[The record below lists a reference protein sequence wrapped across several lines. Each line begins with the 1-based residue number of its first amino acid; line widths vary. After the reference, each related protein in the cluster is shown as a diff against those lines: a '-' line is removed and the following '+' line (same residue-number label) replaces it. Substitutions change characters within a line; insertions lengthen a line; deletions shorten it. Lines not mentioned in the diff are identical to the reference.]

1 MAVDE
6 LEWPRPHPQNDVPA
20 ARLSAALD
28 EPTKTRV
35 GERAC
40 HVREHLDDGANGTH
54 GAAAPRSS
62 TMARSW
68 ATPPL
73 R

>member
-35 GERAC
+35 AELAY
-40 HVREHLDDGANGTH
+40 HLREHLDDGANSTH